1 MDYIVND
8 YNADEEER
16 RDLEL
21 LSRGCDSYDVEASVP
36 ACTKKLRN
44 QTLVMRL
51 TQAEMK
57 EIEMAAATTGL
68 AKSTYARM
76 VVLRAAKTDSSKT
89 LMI

>member
-21 LSRGCDSYDVEASVP
+21 LSRGYDVETSIP

-51 TQAEMK
+51 TKAEMN
-57 EIEMAAATTGL
+57 EIEMAASVTGL

-76 VVLRAAKTDSSKT
+76 VVLRSAKKDSHKT
-89 LMI
+89 VIV

>member
-1 MDYIVND
+1 MDYIFND
-8 YNADEEER
+8 YDIDEDER

-21 LSRGCDSYDVEASVP
+21 LSRGHEKEPVP

-51 TQAEMK
+51 TKEEME
-57 EIEMAAATTGL
+57 EIEMAASITGL

-76 VVLRAAKTDSSKT
+76 VVLRSAKKDSHKT
-89 LMI
+89 VIV

>member
-8 YNADEEER
+8 YDIDEDER

-21 LSRGCDSYDVEASVP
+21 LSRGYDDVEVSVP

-51 TQAEMK
+51 TKEEME
-57 EIEMAAATTGL
+57 EIEMAASITGL

-76 VVLRAAKTDSSKT
+76 VVLRSAKKDSHKT
-89 LMI
+89 VIV

>member
-8 YNADEEER
+8 YNDAEEER

-21 LSRGCDSYDVEASVP
+21 LSRGYDYEGEVHVP
-36 ACTKKLRN
+36 ECTKKLRN
-44 QTLVMRL
+44 QALVMRL
-51 TQAEMK
+51 TKEEMK

-76 VVLRAAKTDSSKT
+76 VVLRAAKSDSSKT

>member
-8 YNADEEER
+8 YNADEEKR

-21 LSRGCDSYDVEASVP
+21 LNRGYDVKEPAP

-44 QTLVMRL
+44 QVLVMRL
-51 TQAEMK
+51 TKEEME
-57 EIEMAAATTGL
+57 EIEMAASITGL

-76 VVLRAAKTDSSKT
+76 VVLRSAKKDSHKT
-89 LMI
+89 VIV

>member
-8 YNADEEER
+8 YNIDEEEK

-21 LSRGCDSYDVEASVP
+21 LSRGYDDVEASVP

-44 QTLVMRL
+44 QNLVMRL
-51 TQAEMK
+51 TKEEMN
-57 EIEMAAATTGL
+57 EIEMAAAATGL

-76 VVLRAAKTDSSKT
+76 VVLRAAKCDSSKT

>member
-1 MDYIVND
+1 MDYIIDD
-8 YNADEEER
+8 YDADEEEK

-21 LSRGCDSYDVEASVP
+21 LSRGYDVETSVP

-51 TQAEMK
+51 TKDEME

-76 VVLRAAKTDSSKT
+76 VVLRSAKCDSNKT
-89 LMI
+89 LIL

>member
-8 YNADEEER
+8 YNIDEEER

-21 LSRGCDSYDVEASVP
+21 LSRGYDDVEASVP

-51 TQAEMK
+51 TKEEMK
-57 EIEMAAATTGL
+57 EIEMAASITGL

-76 VVLRAAKTDSSKT
+76 VVLRSAKKDSHKT
-89 LMI
+89 VIV

>member
-8 YNADEEER
+8 YDIDEEER

-21 LSRGCDSYDVEASVP
+21 LNRGYEEEPVP

-51 TQAEMK
+51 TKEEMK
-57 EIEMAAATTGL
+57 EIEMAAAATGL

-76 VVLRAAKTDSSKT
+76 VVLRSAKCDSSKT

>member
-8 YNADEEER
+8 YDIDEDER

-21 LSRGCDSYDVEASVP
+21 LSRGYEEKHVP
-36 ACTKKLRN
+36 TCTKKLRN

-51 TQAEMK
+51 TKEEME
-57 EIEMAAATTGL
+57 EIEMAASITGL

-76 VVLRAAKTDSSKT
+76 VVLRSAKKDSHKT
-89 LMI
+89 VIV